1 MDSNKQNLINK
12 ILYRAQYRGTKE
24 MDIFVSKFVN
34 SIIDNLDNKE
44 LVSLDKLINF
54 DDETLVELSLG
65 NNSKD
70 FEDKIILEK
79 LIEFKNKY

>member
-54 DDETLVELSLG
+54 DDETIVNLSLG
-65 NNSKD
+65 KNSKD
-70 FEDKIILEK
+70 FEDKIILQK

>member
-44 LVSLDKLINF
+44 LISLDKLINF
-54 DDETLVELSLG
+54 DDETLFNLSLG
-65 NNSKD
+65 KNSKD
-70 FEDKIILEK
+70 FEDTVILNK
-79 LIEFKNKY
+79 LIEFKKKY

>member
-54 DDETLVELSLG
+54 DDETLVNLSLG
-65 NNSKD
+65 KNSKD

-79 LIEFKNKY
+79 LVEFKNKY

>member
-24 MDIFVSKFVN
+24 MDIFVTKFVN
-34 SIIDNLDNKE
+34 SIIDNLDYKE

-54 DDETLVELSLG
+54 DDETLFNLSLG
-65 NNSKD
+65 KNSKN
-70 FEDKIILEK
+70 FEDKVILEK